1 MTLSLALLIASFQDR
16 ELLDD
21 LSAAAPGKNH
31 HSFDWGDSSKKSS
44 PTSDLGSEIST
55 TPSDANLIWVDKYSF
70 FSQNDSDGPQS
81 VDDMAEASVARYVS
95 MLMDMVENATMR
107 FNNSY
112 AFSHDEVKI
121 FYENRDILDLGANL
135 TGAFPLTHPA
145 RNQQALTKR
154 SPLEIWPLDST
165 TPNLH
170 SPNNDSLLE

>member
-1 MTLSLALLIASFQDR
+1 MWKKTRANSQHSNRCSGESVIVAVTDSCCVLSPNLR
-16 ELLDD
+16 EV
-21 LSAAAPGKNH
+21 SENH

-112 AFSHDEVKI
+112 AFSQDEAS
-121 FYENRDILDLGANL
+121 E
-135 TGAFPLTHPA
+135 
-145 RNQQALTKR
+145 
-154 SPLEIWPLDST
+154 
-165 TPNLH
+165 
-170 SPNNDSLLE
+170 